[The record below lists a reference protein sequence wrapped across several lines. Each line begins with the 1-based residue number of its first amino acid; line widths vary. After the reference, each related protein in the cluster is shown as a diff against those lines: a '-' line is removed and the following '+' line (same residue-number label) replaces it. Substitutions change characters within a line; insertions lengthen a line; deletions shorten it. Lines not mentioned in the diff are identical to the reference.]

1 MIHLFPDLKK
11 RMISISIA
19 YIVLMGVFIAIN
31 PGINPLFPL
40 ILALVGL
47 FAVMFIHYVKSTNAH
62 NRILNKLYEHL
73 DVDGFLREYM
83 PKTKLPI
90 KNRNYRLM
98 ITLHISNAYCA
109 QGRFDEA
116 AELLRSF
123 VIEDTKDH
131 EDDQIARFA
140 IVSNLCYCAAQKG
153 DAETAQKYLDKLL
166 VLRKELEAIQ
176 ESKPAKKR
184 TIFNTELNELILKYM
199 TTNHVDVKAL
209 KTLIENNSQRLHRVT
224 LSLWL
229 ARGYLTLNN
238 RREAEKLLE
247 QIVKTAPDLYPGRE
261 AAALLR
267 GLPGRDDEN
276 A

>member
-1 MIHLFPDLKK
+1 MIHLFPELKK
-11 RMISISIA
+11 RLLTFSVC
-19 YIVLMGVFIAIN
+19 YLLLMGVFVAIN
-31 PGINPLFPL
+31 PGVNPLFPL
-40 ILALVGL
+40 ILSVAGL
-47 FAVMFIHYVKSTNAH
+47 FIFMFSQYVNATNAH
-62 NRILNKLYEHL
+62 NKLLNKLYEQL
-73 DVDGFLREYM
+73 DVEGFLRAYM
-83 PKTKLPI
+83 PKAKMHI

-116 AELLRSF
+116 SDLLSSF
-123 VIEDTKDH
+123 VIENTKDH

-153 DAETAQKYLDKLL
+153 DAETAQKYLDQLL
-166 VLRKELEAIQ
+166 ALRKELETIQ
-176 ESKPAKKR
+176 QGKPAKKR
-184 TIFNTELNELILKYM
+184 TVFNTTLNELILQYM
-199 TTNHVDVKAL
+199 TKEQVDVKTL
-209 KTLIENNSQRLHRVT
+209 KKLIENNSQRLHRVT

-267 GLPGRDDEN
+267 GLPGRENEN